1 MSWTITI
8 DSKAEKEFS
17 KLDNQIQKRI
27 TDFLREKI
35 SKNPKYYG
43 KPLLGNKKGFYS
55 YRLGDYRIIAEI
67 IEMEL
72 LVLVLAFGH
81 RKQVYK
87 EK

>member
-1 MSWTITI
+1 MSWKITI
-8 DSKAEKEFS
+8 DSKAEKEFA

-27 TDFLREKI
+27 TDFLEKKV
-35 SKNPKYYG
+35 SKNPKHYG

-67 IEMEL
+67 METKL
-72 LVLVLAFGH
+72 LILVFAFGH